1 MIGKAIIIIW
11 LSALIVIFTIGGIV
25 TFINDDVFND
35 IEYGLTLV
43 VKTIIC
49 TTIVTTSI
57 LGIILV
63 CQ

>member
-1 MIGKAIIIIW
+1 MIGKAIIIIG
-11 LSALIVIFTIGGIV
+11 LSALAVIFTIGSVV
-25 TFINDDVFND
+25 TFINDDVFNN
-35 IEYGLTLV
+35 IEHGLTLV

-49 TTIVTTSI
+49 TTIVTISI